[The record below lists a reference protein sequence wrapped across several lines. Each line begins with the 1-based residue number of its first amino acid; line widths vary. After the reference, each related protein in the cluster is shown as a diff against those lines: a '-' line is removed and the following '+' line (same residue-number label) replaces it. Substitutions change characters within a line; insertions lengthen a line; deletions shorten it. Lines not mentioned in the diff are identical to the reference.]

1 MVYYI
6 YVVTKSLNK
15 YKIREIPITPEVDE
29 VVVKARQVSNYVS
42 HFITTTPPDKIIEEM
57 ATYFEGLTFL

>member
-1 MVYYI
+1 MAYYI
-6 YVVTKSLNK
+6 YVVTKNLKK

-29 VVVKARQVSNYVS
+29 VVVKARQVPNYVS
-42 HFITTTPPDKIIEEM
+42 HFITTIPPNKIIEEM

>member
-1 MVYYI
+1 MPFYI
-6 YVVTKSLNK
+6 YSVTKQANE

-29 VVVKARQVSNYVS
+29 VVVKARQVPNYVS

>member
-29 VVVKARQVSNYVS
+29 VVVKARQVPNYVS